1 MIFSND
7 LNTIKKCIN
16 SRSVCSF
23 ERNKIDDLTLYGIPL
38 LISNDL
44 LALYEIYD
52 FEFDGIK
59 VIRLDDITAVY
70 HSESE
75 LFIDKI
81 LKNEQILIPDNNLK
95 LNIDSLK
102 DLMVQYADKFIILE
116 CEKNYNNTF
125 YIGKIK
131 KIGDLS
137 VDFLNFDGLGIWD
150 DKSTNIE
157 YSSITCVTVKS
168 RYLNIISKYVKADE

>member
-1 MIFSND
+1 MGK
-7 LNTIKKCIN
+7 T
-16 SRSVCSF
+16 R
-23 ERNKIDDLTLYGIPL
+23 
-38 LISNDL
+38 
-44 LALYEIYD
+44 
-52 FEFDGIK
+52 
-59 VIRLDDITAVY
+59 
-70 HSESE
+70 
-75 LFIDKI
+75 
-81 LKNEQILIPDNNLK
+81 
-95 LNIDSLK
+95 LK

-137 VDFLNFDGLGIWD
+137 VDFLNFDGLGIWY